1 MHKTKY
7 NMRIKEILTEAHH
20 SIVKTLQIG
29 PWQVQVDSHFLVSLA
44 HKGVD
49 IKTATSIVTYSALQ
63 PDIYQTV
70 PVGKG
75 VFYQDVNTMVS
86 IYVHRVNQNTIRVE
100 TVLPPSEI
108 PKPPMFRRP
117 VPPNET
123 PRMRAV
129 DRNIEFMRKQT
140 QLRGRDAVSQD
151 LEKTIP
157 YQNLNRAQRRQLFK
171 PVKKFGVKAGT

>member
-1 MHKTKY
+1 MY
-7 NMRIKEILTEAHH
+7 MRIKEILTEAHH
-20 SIVKTLQIG
+20 SIVKTLRIG
-29 PWQVQVDSHFLVSLA
+29 PWQVQLDSHFLVSVA
-44 HKGVD
+44 HKGID

-75 VFYQDVNTMVS
+75 VFYQDVNTMIS

-123 PRMRAV
+123 PRNPDVDRAV
-129 DRNIEFMRKQT
+129 DYIRKQS
-140 QLRGRDAVSQD
+140 QLKGRDAVSQEI
-151 LEKTIP
+151 EKIKP
-157 YQNLNRAQRRQLFK
+157 YIDLNRAQRRKLYK
-171 PVKKFGVKAGT
+171 PIRKFGVKAGT